1 MLNLLRYL
9 PCTREGCEPENG
21 KGEKA
26 SVRIRELYKK
36 QRDNFKVEE
45 WDARQMFL
53 NPLYNRKMLIE
64 YLVCTEYCA
73 GKMRL

>member
-9 PCTREGCEPENG
+9 PCTQEGCEPEKG

-26 SVRIRELYKK
+26 NVRIHELYKK

-53 NPLYNRKMLIE
+53 NHLYNRKMLIE
-64 YLVCTEYCA
+64 NLVCTEYYA